1 MRLALFDLDHTLI
14 PFDSGM
20 AWTRFLIERG
30 ALEPV
35 FEAVYLAL
43 CQQYVTGTIG
53 IEPLHRVSVAPL
65 ARHSR
70 VVLSRW
76 TQEFQMLM
84 APQLPAESRA
94 IVAGHRE
101 AGELCVLV
109 TATTRFIAEPFAR
122 LFGIAHVL
130 ATESARIGDRLTG
143 EIDGLPCHRE
153 HKLQR
158 VNAWLA
164 GAGLH
169 LQAFERSWFYSD
181 SASDLPLLRAVT
193 HPVAVRPD
201 ARLRAHALQHGWPI
215 VDAGVDTQ
223 PSHAAH

>member
-1 MRLALFDLDHTLI
+1 MGR
-14 PFDSGM
+14 GM
-20 AWTRFLIERG
+20 PAGCR
-30 ALEPV
+30 
-35 FEAVYLAL
+35 AV
-43 CQQYVTGTIG
+43 V
-53 IEPLHRVSVAPL
+53 
-65 ARHSR
+65 ARH
-70 VVLSRW
+70 
-76 TQEFQMLM
+76 
-84 APQLPAESRA
+84 
-94 IVAGHRE
+94 GE

-109 TATTRFIAEPFAR
+109 TATTRFIAEPFAG
-122 LFGIAHVL
+122 LFGIAHVF
-130 ATESARIGDRLTG
+130 ATEAACIDDRLTG

-164 GAGLH
+164 AAGLH

-181 SASDLPLLRAVT
+181 SAGDLPLLQAVT

-215 VDAGVDTQ
+215 VDMDVE

>member
-30 ALEPV
+30 ALEAG

-43 CQQYVTGTIG
+43 CEQYVAGTIG
-53 IEPLHRVSVAPL
+53 IEALHRASVAPL
-65 ARHSR
+65 ARHPHA
-70 VVLSRW
+70 VLARW
-76 TQEFQMLM
+76 AQEFEMRM
-84 APQLPAESRA
+84 APRLPAGSRA
-94 IVAGHRE
+94 VVARHRE

-130 ATESARIGDRLTG
+130 ATEAERIDDRLTG

-164 GAGLH
+164 TAGLH

-181 SASDLPLLRAVT
+181 SAGDLPLLQAVT

-215 VDAGVDTQ
+215 VDMDVE
-223 PSHAAH
+223 PSHAAR